1 MDSPP
6 TQVATA
12 EARIALLEARI
23 AELEAEPAGDAPR
36 SRRQLL
42 RLAGAA
48 VVGTVAATTAAGK
61 AAADD
66 SFNTFMPGNPID
78 FNTPDVTRINYVGL
92 EGEAAA
98 FLFQG
103 GLQYVNTESGVP
115 AVLAGWATANQ
126 NLLTVGVYGY
136 SDFGGTGRG
145 VVGSCAAVGVEGI
158 GATGVSANGTTTGVA
173 TAGNTFGVDA
183 TANSEDGA
191 GVRAVNTLGPGVV
204 ASGARQGLIGA
215 ATSTSTGTIG
225 VQGLAQGVGV
235 QGEGS
240 TGLVGVG
247 TNTGLDAVGSVV
259 GVRAAAS
266 SVNGTAMYLAAQVGH
281 LAPAARAATYT
292 RGQVE
297 MDENGNLWLCT
308 ATGTPGTW
316 RKLAGPATAGAFHAL
331 TPGRVTDSRPTQGG
345 SGPLDVTGTVTVS
358 VANRMAVGVVPPL
371 ADFVPAGAT
380 AVTANV
386 TVTNTVGTGY
396 LAVNPGG
403 TTSVAA
409 STINW
414 VGTGLNLANGV
425 TLTLNANRE
434 LTVICGGQP
443 GAQANFIIDITGY
456 YR

>member
-1 MDSPP
+1 MP
-6 TQVATA
+6 TVRTT
-12 EARIALLEARI
+12 L
-23 AELEAEPAGDAPR
+23 PR
-36 SRRQLL
+36 RTDRRHFLGA
-42 RLAGAA
+42 AGAA
-48 VVGTVAATTAAGK
+48 VAGGVMLGVAEVHTAGASDGNNFLIGGDNTATNTTLLNGGTTLYVEDGGSMDNATVSVHQTSAEAVALHAEATGSSGGVAVNA
-61 AAADD
+61 
-66 SFNTFMPGNPID
+66 FNSSS
-78 FNTPDVTRINYVGL
+78 
-92 EGEAAA
+92 
-98 FLFQG
+98 
-103 GLQYVNTESGVP
+103 SGVAVSAANSGTGGRAIRADNLAGGP
-115 AVLAGWATANQ
+115 EAVLATNDVADAIAINAI
-126 NLLTVGVYGY
+126 NHAI
-136 SDFGGTGRG
+136 GGTAVNAVSSEDGTGLYASSQNGRAIYAQAG
-145 VVGSCAAVGVEGI
+145 GSDETLVVTSGMSAAIVADGS
-158 GATGVSANGTTTGVA
+158 
-173 TAGNTFGVDA
+173 TFGVEA
-183 TANSEDGA
+183 TAS
-191 GVRAVNTLGPGVV
+191 RH
-204 ASGARQGLIGA
+204 SWR
-215 ATSTSTGTIG
+215 
-225 VQGLAQGVGV
+225 GVGV